1 MGGSKHQIASGE
13 QFEDVDDNGYPCYR
27 VNVQFSGGMFGS
39 FSQWVA
45 FDFGTKPVLL
55 RKLNV
60 ELGDE
65 TVHEKVKLGCVRLH
79 EKVKLGSE
87 TVHEKVKLGCVR
99 LCMKR

>member
-1 MGGSKHQIASGE
+1 MALLHHSARLHFCLLCVDGSKHQIASGE
-13 QFEDVDDNGYPCYR
+13 QFEDVDDNGCPCYR

-39 FSQWVA
+39 FNQWVA

-60 ELGDE
+60 ELG
-65 TVHEKVKLGCVRLH
+65 L
-79 EKVKLGSE
+79 E